1 MSTRIEKY
9 LFMAAVLRMLERR
22 GFVTRVVGIMLRIS
36 AFLVVLGSLAS
47 FFTAGKVVFSLP
59 ANGMLGGVLFLLFY
73 ILAIYAVAHA
83 ILLRARS
90 IESIKSERFFMLA
103 LTTMLVRLAGE
114 VYAAYATFT
123 AIGGGLFVW
132 FTGERVGKI
141 LSPMPLWL
149 RAGQKPDFMG
159 GIELILTG
167 VLMSVAVLIL
177 SYAVAELIGAI
188 LRLLDQDT
196 AEEPAQRNNVNGD
209 YRARSRFG

>member
-1 MSTRIEKY
+1 MSARVEKY
-9 LFMAAVLRMLERR
+9 LFMAAVLRLLERR
-22 GFVTRVVGIMLRIS
+22 GFVLRVAATMLRVS
-36 AFLVVLGSLAS
+36 AFLIVLGSLAS
-47 FFTAGKVVFSLP
+47 FFTAGKVVFGLP
-59 ANGMLGGVLFLLFY
+59 ANGMMGGVLFLVFY

-90 IESIKSERFFMLA
+90 IEAIESDRFFMLA
-103 LTTMLVRLAGE
+103 LSAMLVRLAGE
-114 VYAAYATFT
+114 VYAAYAMLT

-188 LRLLDQDT
+188 LRLLDREPG
-196 AEEPAQRNNVNGD
+196 EEAAPRAVNGD